1 MQDEVVKDIGDR
13 VTVLWVSKTEI
24 EIKRSGSPPA
34 QFMKTDTAIAPKEIP
49 HAKDD

>member
-13 VTVLWVSKTEI
+13 VAVLWVSKTEI
-24 EIKRSGSPPA
+24 EIKRSRSPPA
-34 QFMKTDTAIAPKEIP
+34 QFMKTDAAIAPKEIP